1 MGRPRSYGRPVAD
14 AGVAD
19 SAGPLRLLIAA
30 GGTGGHVYPGI
41 AIAEEWRRRH
51 PDSEVV
57 FVGTS
62 RGLESAAVPQAG
74 FTLRTI
80 AARGIPR
87 RLGFGLVR
95 AGVAAAQSLVQ
106 ASTLVREFR
115 PHVVVVTG
123 GYVSG
128 PVGLI
133 AKMRGVP
140 ILVQEQNSVPGA
152 TNRWLNLIAD
162 EVHISFVESRSYFR
176 RRDNLKVTGNPI
188 RRSLLRQDRMSAYE
202 SLRLSPER
210 NTLLVFGGS
219 RGAASINGAFR
230 DALPRL
236 TRVPK
241 LQVLW
246 QTGKDEADA
255 IRERVR
261 GLSIPVQ
268 VVPYVDHMEKAYAV
282 ADLAVCRAG
291 AMTIAELTACGV
303 PAILIPYP
311 HATHDHQTVNARGLA
326 ERGAAE
332 VIRDDQLTPDDLAKR
347 IIQLFQDESRLR
359 RMARNS
365 RAFSRTNAAERLVA
379 SIEAL
384 AGASLP
390 DREA

>member
-1 MGRPRSYGRPVAD
+1 V
-14 AGVAD
+14 VD
-19 SAGPLRLLIAA
+19 SAAPLRLLIAA

-41 AIAEEWRRRH
+41 AVAEEWRRRH

-62 RGLESAAVPQAG
+62 RGLESTAVPQAG

-87 RLGFGLVR
+87 RIGIGLIR
-95 AGVAAAQSLVQ
+95 AAWAAAQSLVQ
-106 ASTLVREFR
+106 ASALLRELR

-128 PVGLI
+128 PVGLV
-133 AKMRGVP
+133 AKLRGIPVV
-140 ILVQEQNSVPGA
+140 VQEQNSVPGA

-176 RRDNLKVTGNPI
+176 RRNNLKVTGNPI
-188 RRSLLRQDRMSAYE
+188 RRSLLRQDRTSAYE
-202 SLRLSPER
+202 TLRLDPHRS
-210 NTLLVFGGS
+210 TLLVFGGS
-219 RGAASINGAFR
+219 RGASSINRAFQ

-236 TRVPK
+236 TRLQN

-246 QTGKDEADA
+246 QTGKEDAAA

-261 GLSIPVQ
+261 GLSIPVH
-268 VVPYVDHMEKAYAV
+268 VLPYVDHMEKAYAV
-282 ADLAVCRAG
+282 ADLAICRAG

-303 PAILIPYP
+303 PAILVPYP

-332 VIRDDQLTPDDLAKR
+332 VIRDSDLTPDDLAKR

-359 RMARNS
+359 RMARNA

-384 AGASLP
+384 AGAVPPERML
-390 DREA
+390 

>member
-1 MGRPRSYGRPVAD
+1 MV
-14 AGVAD
+14 D
-19 SAGPLRLLIAA
+19 SAAPLRLLIAA

-41 AIAEEWRRRH
+41 AVAEEWRRRH

-62 RGLESAAVPQAG
+62 RGLESTAVPQAG

-87 RLGFGLVR
+87 RIGIGLIR
-95 AGVAAAQSLVQ
+95 AAWAAAQSLVQ
-106 ASTLVREFR
+106 ASALLRELR

-128 PVGLI
+128 PVGLV
-133 AKMRGVP
+133 AKLRGIPVV
-140 ILVQEQNSVPGA
+140 VQEQNSVPGA

-176 RRDNLKVTGNPI
+176 RRNNLKVTGNPI
-188 RRSLLRQDRMSAYE
+188 RRSLLRQDRTSAYE
-202 SLRLSPER
+202 TLRLDPHRS
-210 NTLLVFGGS
+210 TLLVFGGS
-219 RGAASINGAFR
+219 RGASSINRAFQ

-236 TRVPK
+236 TRLQN

-246 QTGKDEADA
+246 QTGKEDAAA

-261 GLSIPVQ
+261 GLSIPVH
-268 VVPYVDHMEKAYAV
+268 VLPYVDHMEKAYAV
-282 ADLAVCRAG
+282 ADLAICRAG

-303 PAILIPYP
+303 PAILVPYP

-332 VIRDDQLTPDDLAKR
+332 VIRDSDLTPDDLAKR

-359 RMARNS
+359 RMARNA

-384 AGASLP
+384 AGAVPPERML
-390 DREA
+390 

>member
-1 MGRPRSYGRPVAD
+1 
-14 AGVAD
+14 
-19 SAGPLRLLIAA
+19 
-30 GGTGGHVYPGI
+30 VYPGI
-41 AIAEEWRRRH
+41 AVAEEWRRRH

-62 RGLESAAVPQAG
+62 RGVENSAVPQAG
-74 FTLRTI
+74 FTLKTI

-87 RLGFGLVR
+87 QLGFGFVR
-95 AGVAAAQSLVQ
+95 AMAAAVKSVAQ
-106 ASTLVREFR
+106 AATLLRELR

-128 PVGLI
+128 PIGLV
-133 AKMRGVP
+133 AKLRGIPVV
-140 ILVQEQNSVPGA
+140 VQEQNSVPGA

-162 EVHISFVESRSYFR
+162 EVHISFVESRNYFR
-176 RRDNLKVTGNPI
+176 RRNNLKVTGNPI
-188 RRSLLRQDRMSAYE
+188 RRSLLRQDRTSAYE
-202 SLRLSPER
+202 FLRLDPRRS
-210 NTLLVFGGS
+210 TLLVFGGS
-219 RGAASINGAFR
+219 RGAASINRAFQ

-236 TRVPK
+236 NRLQN

-246 QTGKDEADA
+246 QTGRDDAPA
-255 IRERVR
+255 IRERVKR
-261 GLSIPVQ
+261 ESIPVH
-268 VVPYVDHMEKAYAV
+268 VVPYLDQMEKAYAV

-303 PAILIPYP
+303 PAILVPYP
-311 HATHDHQTVNARGLA
+311 FATHDHQTMNARGLM

-332 VIRDDQLTPDDLAKR
+332 VIKDQDLDGDDLAQR

-359 RMARNS
+359 RMARNA

-384 AGASLP
+384 AGAE
-390 DREA
+390 RTV

>member
-1 MGRPRSYGRPVAD
+1 V
-14 AGVAD
+14 VD
-19 SAGPLRLLIAA
+19 STDPLRLLIAA

-51 PDSEVV
+51 PDSEVT
-57 FVGTS
+57 FVGTT
-62 RGLESAAVPQAG
+62 RGLESTAVPQAG
-74 FTLRTI
+74 FALRTI

-87 RLGFGLVR
+87 RIGFGMLR
-95 AGVAAAQSLVQ
+95 AGAAGAQSLVQ
-106 ASTLVREFR
+106 ASSILRELR

-128 PVGLI
+128 PVGLM
-133 AKMRGVP
+133 AKLRGIPVV
-140 ILVQEQNSVPGA
+140 VQEQNSVPGA

-188 RRSLLRQDRMSAYE
+188 RRSLLRQDRTSAYE
-202 SLRLSPER
+202 SLHLDAGRS
-210 NTLLVFGGS
+210 TLLVFGGS
-219 RGAASINGAFR
+219 RGASSINKAFQ

-236 TRVPK
+236 TRISN

-246 QTGKDEADA
+246 QTGKDDAPA

-261 GLSIPVQ
+261 GLSIPVH
-268 VVPYVDHMEKAYAV
+268 VVPYVDHMEMAYAV
-282 ADLAVCRAG
+282 ADLAICRAG

-303 PAILIPYP
+303 PAILVPYP

-332 VIRDDQLTPDDLAKR
+332 VIRDDQLTADDLAKR
-347 IIQLFQDESRLR
+347 IIHLFQDESRLR

-365 RAFSRTNAAERLVA
+365 RAFSRTNAAERLVT

-384 AGASLP
+384 AGSTRAE
-390 DREA
+390 RAT

>member
-1 MGRPRSYGRPVAD
+1 MV
-14 AGVAD
+14 D
-19 SAGPLRLLIAA
+19 SAAPLRLLIAA

-41 AIAEEWRRRH
+41 AVAEEWRRRH

-62 RGLESAAVPQAG
+62 RGLESTAVPQAG

-87 RLGFGLVR
+87 RIGIGLIR
-95 AGVAAAQSLVQ
+95 AAWAAAQSLVQ
-106 ASTLVREFR
+106 ASALLRELR

-128 PVGLI
+128 PVGLV
-133 AKMRGVP
+133 AKLRGIPVV
-140 ILVQEQNSVPGA
+140 VQEQNSVPGA

-176 RRDNLKVTGNPI
+176 RRNNLKVTGNPI
-188 RRSLLRQDRMSAYE
+188 RRSLLRQDRTSAYE
-202 SLRLSPER
+202 TLRLDPHRS
-210 NTLLVFGGS
+210 TLLVFGGS
-219 RGAASINGAFR
+219 RGASSINRAFQ

-236 TRVPK
+236 TRLQN

-246 QTGKDEADA
+246 QTGKEDAAA

-261 GLSIPVQ
+261 GLSIPVH
-268 VVPYVDHMEKAYAV
+268 VLPYVDHMEKAYAV
-282 ADLAVCRAG
+282 ADLAICRAG

-303 PAILIPYP
+303 PAILVPYP

-332 VIRDDQLTPDDLAKR
+332 VIRDSDLTPDDLAKR

-359 RMARNS
+359 RMARNA

-384 AGASLP
+384 AGAVTPERML
-390 DREA
+390 

>member
-1 MGRPRSYGRPVAD
+1 MV
-14 AGVAD
+14 D
-19 SAGPLRLLIAA
+19 SAAPLRLLIAA

-41 AIAEEWRRRH
+41 AVAEEWRRRH

-62 RGLESAAVPQAG
+62 RGLESTAVPQAG

-87 RLGFGLVR
+87 RIGIGLIR
-95 AGVAAAQSLVQ
+95 AAWAAAQSLVQ
-106 ASTLVREFR
+106 ASALLRELR

-128 PVGLI
+128 PVGLV
-133 AKMRGVP
+133 AKLRGIPVV
-140 ILVQEQNSVPGA
+140 VQEQNSVPGA

-176 RRDNLKVTGNPI
+176 RRNNLKVTGNPI
-188 RRSLLRQDRMSAYE
+188 RRSLLRQDRTSAYE
-202 SLRLSPER
+202 TLRLDPHRS
-210 NTLLVFGGS
+210 TLLVFGGS
-219 RGAASINGAFR
+219 RGAASINRAFQ

-236 TRVPK
+236 TRLQN

-246 QTGKDEADA
+246 QTGKEEAAA

-261 GLSIPVQ
+261 GLSIPVH
-268 VVPYVDHMEKAYAV
+268 VLPYVDHMEKAYAV
-282 ADLAVCRAG
+282 ADLAICRAG

-303 PAILIPYP
+303 PAILVPYP

-332 VIRDDQLTPDDLAKR
+332 VIRDSDLTPDDLAKR

-359 RMARNS
+359 RMARNA

-384 AGASLP
+384 AGAVPSERTL
-390 DREA
+390 

>member
-1 MGRPRSYGRPVAD
+1 V
-14 AGVAD
+14 VD
-19 SAGPLRLLIAA
+19 SAAPLRLLIAA

-41 AIAEEWRRRH
+41 AVAEEWRRRH

-62 RGLESAAVPQAG
+62 RGLESTAVPQAG

-87 RLGFGLVR
+87 RIGIGLIR
-95 AGVAAAQSLVQ
+95 AAWAAAQSLVQ
-106 ASTLVREFR
+106 ASALLRELR

-128 PVGLI
+128 PVGLV
-133 AKMRGVP
+133 AKLRGIPVV
-140 ILVQEQNSVPGA
+140 VQEQNSVPGA

-176 RRDNLKVTGNPI
+176 RRNNLKVTGNPI
-188 RRSLLRQDRMSAYE
+188 RRSLLRQDRTSAYE
-202 SLRLSPER
+202 TLRLDPHRS
-210 NTLLVFGGS
+210 TLLVFGGS
-219 RGAASINGAFR
+219 RGASSINRAFQ

-236 TRVPK
+236 TRLQN

-246 QTGKDEADA
+246 QTGKEDAAA

-261 GLSIPVQ
+261 GLSIPVH
-268 VVPYVDHMEKAYAV
+268 VLPYVDHMEKAYAV
-282 ADLAVCRAG
+282 ADLAICRAG

-303 PAILIPYP
+303 PSILIPYP
-311 HATHDHQTVNARGLA
+311 HATHDHQTVNARGLM

-332 VIRDDQLTPDDLAKR
+332 VIRDDELEPEDLARR
-347 IIQLFQDESRLR
+347 IIQLFQDEPRLR
-359 RMARNS
+359 RMARNA
-365 RAFSRTNAAERLVA
+365 RAFSRTNAAERIVTSL
-379 SIEAL
+379 EAL
-384 AGASLP
+384 AGAAP
-390 DREA
+390 PEQG

>member
-1 MGRPRSYGRPVAD
+1 LD

-19 SAGPLRLLIAA
+19 STAPLRLLIAA

-41 AIAEEWRRRH
+41 AVAEEWRRRH

-57 FVGTS
+57 FVGTA
-62 RGLESAAVPQAG
+62 RGLESTAVPKAG

-87 RLGFGLVR
+87 RIGFGLVR
-95 AGVAAAQSLVQ
+95 AIVAAVQSVVQ
-106 ASTLVREFR
+106 ASSLLRDLR

-128 PVGLI
+128 PVGLV
-133 AKMRGVP
+133 AKLRGIPVV
-140 ILVQEQNSVPGA
+140 VQEQNSVPGA

-162 EVHISFVESRSYFR
+162 EVHISFVESRNYFR
-176 RRDNLKVTGNPI
+176 RRNNLKVTGNPI
-188 RRSLLRQDRMSAYE
+188 RRSLLRQDRTSAYE
-202 SLRLSPER
+202 SLHLDPTRS
-210 NTLLVFGGS
+210 TLLVFGGS
-219 RGAASINGAFR
+219 RGATSINRAFQ

-236 TRVPK
+236 TRLQN

-246 QTGKDEADA
+246 QTGKDDA
-255 IRERVR
+255 AAILERVR
-261 GLSIPVQ
+261 GLSIPVH
-268 VVPYVDHMEKAYAV
+268 VVPYVDQMEKAYAV

-332 VIRDDQLTPDDLAKR
+332 VVSDAELTAEDLARR

-359 RMARNS
+359 RMARNA
-365 RAFSRTNAAERLVA
+365 RAFSRTNAAERIVS

-384 AGASLP
+384 AGAAQAERAS
-390 DREA
+390 

>member
-1 MGRPRSYGRPVAD
+1 V
-14 AGVAD
+14 VD
-19 SAGPLRLLIAA
+19 SAPPVRLLIAA

-41 AIAEEWRRRH
+41 AVAEEWRRRH

-62 RGLESAAVPQAG
+62 RGVEQAAVPQAG
-74 FTLRTI
+74 FTLKTI

-87 RLGFGLVR
+87 KLGFGLVR
-95 AGVAAAQSLVQ
+95 AAAALVRSLAQ
-106 ASTLVREFR
+106 ASTLLREIR

-128 PVGLI
+128 PIGLI
-133 AKMRGVP
+133 AKLRGIPVV
-140 ILVQEQNSVPGA
+140 VQEQNSVPGA

-176 RRDNLKVTGNPI
+176 RRNNLKVTGNPI
-188 RRSLLRQDRMSAYE
+188 RRSLLRQDRTSAYE
-202 SLRLSPER
+202 FLRLDPQKS
-210 NTLLVFGGS
+210 TLLVFGGS
-219 RGAASINGAFR
+219 RGAASINRAFQE
-230 DALPRL
+230 ALPRL
-236 TRVPK
+236 TRVPN

-246 QTGKDEADA
+246 QAGKDEAA
-255 IRERVR
+255 AMREHAR
-261 GLSIPVQ
+261 GISIPVH
-268 VVPYVDHMEKAYAV
+268 VVPYLDQMEKAYAV

-303 PAILIPYP
+303 PSILVPYP
-311 HATHDHQTVNARGLA
+311 FATHDHQTVNARGLA

-332 VIRDDQLTPDDLAKR
+332 VVRDAELSGDDLAKR
-347 IIQLFQDESRLR
+347 IIQLFQDEPRLR
-359 RMARNS
+359 RMARNA

-384 AGASLP
+384 AGAE
-390 DREA
+390 RTV